1 MKNKLLITFL
11 LLISTHLIYAQ
22 TSLIKG
28 KITDKV
34 THQPIIGATIQI
46 ENSDPII
53 GATTDIDGHFII
65 KGLKVGRY
73 TLIIHSVGYQKVRK
87 TEVLASGID
96 AQQLEFQLNEEVTT
110 LEGVT
115 ITSSNDKD
123 ANNVMATVSS
133 RSFSVEQSSR
143 FAGGLSDPSR
153 VAYNFAGVTF
163 SSPQDNG
170 VVIRGN
176 SPSSV
181 LWRVNDLDVYGAAH
195 FGGGNLAGAGLISI
209 FSTNLLRSTDFFTGA
224 FPSEYSNSTS
234 GVFDINFRKGNTEK
248 HSHSVQLGILG
259 VDLSS
264 EGPINREKGSSYLVN
279 YRHGFIG
286 YIGKLSGG
294 TAPNFQDLSFNLSFP
309 SKKYGNINVWGMGGL
324 SDIETPY
331 KKYQH
336 QIKNKDKEDEN
347 PEVKIKY
354 REYEQDYLDKD
365 IDFGMGAF
373 GVNHTKS
380 IGSSSVLKTTLGVT
394 ANKYANTTRF
404 FEEVA
409 DTLNEGTLHPY
420 ENQKNIDYKVSLAT
434 TLTSNITSKL
444 INKSGVRVDLLST
457 DAYAYKADSLY
468 GNLNEVFRTNS
479 SAYNLN
485 AFTDFKYQL
494 FPKFSVNAGL
504 AMTKFE
510 LTDEVS
516 LEPRMGMQY
525 TPTKDI
531 ILGVAYG
538 RHSKKE
544 ELKVYSFINPLTQ
557 KVNDMKLSKSDHYVG
572 SVKINLTKNIRLTT
586 EVYYQELFDVPVM
599 QGTPY
604 SFANYTKLWNSDAP
618 IVNTG
623 TGVNKGIDVTL
634 ERSMVNGFYYML
646 SGSLYDSKYT
656 DDLGVTRNTLFNRNY
671 MATITAGKEIVVKG
685 NRLLGFNINAT
696 YLGGVPLT
704 PYDEQASHDQQK
716 IVYKENEL
724 YSIKGQDEIWMNFGI
739 TYKIPKKKSVRTWGL
754 DMQNALLT
762 EQTAGYKYNL
772 REQKVEEDRVF
783 FILPNFYYKITF

>member
-1 MKNKLLITFL
+1 MKIKLLFILTFFVVSHA
-11 LLISTHLIYAQ
+11 INAQ
-22 TSLIKG
+22 IIKG
-28 KITDKV
+28 KVTDKI
-34 THQPIIGATIQI
+34 TGQPIIGTTVII
-46 ENSDPII
+46 ENSNPVV
-53 GATTDIDGHFII
+53 GVTTNNDGIFEI
-65 KGLKVGRY
+65 KDLKSGRY
-73 TLIIHSVGYQKVRK
+73 TLIVHSIGYQKLRK
-87 TEVLASGID
+87 TEILATGVIGS
-96 AQQLEFQLNEEVTT
+96 QLLDIELEEDITT

-123 ANNVMATVSS
+123 ANNVMANVSS

-209 FSTNLLRSTDFFTGA
+209 FNTNLLRSTDFFTGA

-234 GVFDINFRKGNTEK
+234 GVFDINFRKGNTEE
-248 HSHSVQLGILG
+248 HTHSVQLGILG
-259 VDLSS
+259 IDLSS
-264 EGPINREKGSSYLVN
+264 EGPINKEKGSSYIIN

-294 TAPNFQDLSFNLSFP
+294 TSPNFQDLSFNLSFP
-309 SKKYGNINVWGMGGL
+309 SKKHGTINIWGMGGL
-324 SDIETPY
+324 SDIDTPY
-331 KKYQH
+331 RKYVYEV
-336 QIKNKDKEDEN
+336 KDKDKDLEDSQ
-347 PEVKIKY
+347 VKIKY
-354 REYEQDYLDKD
+354 REYEKDYLDKE

-373 GVNHTKS
+373 GVNHTKP
-380 IGSSSVLKTTLGVT
+380 IGSASVLKTSLGVT

-404 FEEVA
+404 FEEVSE
-409 DTLNEGTLHPY
+409 TSNEGTLHPH
-420 ENQKNIDYKVSLAT
+420 EKLKNIDYKISLSS

-444 INKSGVRVDLLST
+444 IHKSGVRIDLLST
-457 DAYAYKADSLY
+457 DAYAFKVDSLY
-468 GNLNEVFRTNS
+468 GNLNEKFSTNNT
-479 SAYNLN
+479 AYNLS
-485 AFTDFKYQL
+485 AFTDFKYQIFQQL
-494 FPKFSVNAGL
+494 SMTAGL
-504 AMTKFE
+504 AINKFE
-510 LTDEVS
+510 LTDEIS
-516 LEPRMGMQY
+516 LEPRMGLKY
-525 TPTKDI
+525 NPTENI

-538 RHSKKE
+538 RHSKRE

-557 KVNDMKLSKSDHYVG
+557 EVNDMKLSKSDHYVG
-572 SVKINLTKNIRLTT
+572 SIKVNLSKNIRLTT
-586 EVYYQELFDVPVM
+586 EVYYQDLFDVPVM
-599 QGTPY
+599 QGTSY
-604 SFANYTKLWNSDAP
+604 SFANYTTLWGSSSP
-618 IVNTG
+618 IINTG
-623 TGVNKGIDVTL
+623 TGVNKGIDITL

-656 DDLGVTRNTLFNRNY
+656 DDLGNTRNTLFNRNY
-671 MATITAGKEIVVKG
+671 MATITAGKEFIVKG
-685 NRLLGFNINAT
+685 KNLLGFNFNAT

-704 PYDEQASHDQQK
+704 PYDEQASHQQQK
-716 IVYKENEL
+716 VVYKENEL

-739 TYKIPKKKSVRTWGL
+739 TYKILKKKSTRTWGL